1 MSVAGNGVQSR
12 PVVENCARLIYGFV
26 IYLVYKPMNTLNLK
40 THWQV
45 RWNRPA
51 ILTLGWP
58 YKGSGEGSFLWVGSQ
73 LSYIMKLY
81 LKNTTH
87 SPKTTRLDEPKE
99 LYSFEQG
106 L

>member
-45 RWNRPA
+45 RWNRLA
-51 ILTLGWP
+51 ILTLRWP
-58 YKGSGEGSFLWVGSQ
+58 YKGSVWGGFPVGW
-73 LSYIMKLY
+73 KP
-81 LKNTTH
+81 T
-87 SPKTTRLDEPKE
+87 E
-99 LYSFEQG
+99 LYNETVPQKHHS
-106 L
+106 LPKNNKT